1 MAKITIISDKG
12 IQLIEKFECSGDVNN
27 FLKAYKCPAGVWTIG
42 IGTTVYPDGQKVKE
56 GDTCTKEQAYQYL
69 QNDLTFTQQQVD
81 SYTTDAIDQ
90 NQFDAL
96 VSFAYN
102 LGVNALKSST
112 LLKKVNANISD
123 PTIRDEFMRWVHGG
137 GVVLPGLVN
146 RRKAEADLYF
156 GVL

>member
-1 MAKITIISDKG
+1 MAKITTISSKG
-12 IQLIEKFECSGDVNN
+12 IQLIEQFECSGNVNN

-42 IGTTVYPDGQKVKE
+42 IGTTVYPNGQKVKE

-69 QNDLTFTQQQVD
+69 QNDLLFTEKQVD
-81 SYTTDAIDQ
+81 SYTIDAINQ

-102 LGVNALKSST
+102 VGVNALKTST
-112 LLKKVNANISD
+112 LLKKVNANTND
-123 PTIRDEFMRWVHGG
+123 PTIRDEFMRWVYGG

-146 RRKAEADLYF
+146 RRKAEANLYF
-156 GVL
+156 GIV